1 MCGGNEFVAF
11 QGNEF
16 VVGWWYEGG
25 LWDSLAGDGPVSGS
39 RVLLFVLCC
48 GPGISG
54 LLWWIW
60 MDGAMHSRRLQW
72 DESCQTRDQAG

>member
-1 MCGGNEFVAF
+1 MCGENEFVAF
-11 QGNEF
+11 KRTSLWL
-16 VVGWWYEGG
+16 VGGTKEDCGIVG
-25 LWDSLAGDGPVSGS
+25 RETVLGS

-48 GPGISG
+48 GLGISG